1 MLIMTSKQDNKIELI
16 GLPAYVSDEGREITK
31 RWSDMQTTAKGLSMK
46 KILIIEDQSDIRKL
60 VKMTLDFSEYELHE
74 ASDAH
79 AGFAMV
85 KAIQPDLILLDIMMP
100 GEMDGLNLCAM
111 LKSSDT
117 YQHIPI
123 LLLTARGQVA
133 DRYAGLEAGA
143 DEYLVK
149 PFSPIKLI
157 EVVES
162 LLLKDKR
169 QSQ

>member
-1 MLIMTSKQDNKIELI
+1 MVIMTLKQDNKIELI
-16 GLPAYVSDEGREITK
+16 GLPGHVSDEGREMTK
-31 RWSDMQTTAKGLSMK
+31 RWSDMQATAKGFSMK
-46 KILIIEDQSDIRKL
+46 KILIIEDQPDIRKL

-74 ASDAH
+74 ASEAH

-100 GEMDGLNLCAM
+100 GEMDGLSLCAM
-111 LKSSDT
+111 LKNTDIYKNT
-117 YQHIPI
+117 PI
-123 LLLTARGQVA
+123 ILLTARGQVA
-133 DRYAGLEAGA
+133 DRHAGLEAGA

-162 LLLKDKR
+162 FLRKDKR
-169 QSQ
+169 KTS